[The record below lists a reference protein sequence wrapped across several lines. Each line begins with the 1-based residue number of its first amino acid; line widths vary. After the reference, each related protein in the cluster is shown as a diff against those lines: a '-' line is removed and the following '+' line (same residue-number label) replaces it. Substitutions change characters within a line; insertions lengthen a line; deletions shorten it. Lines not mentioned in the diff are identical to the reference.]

1 MVDSRIENLVS
12 DFKAG
17 TVDRRNFIGRAVA
30 LGVSASVIGSHLRA
44 AAQDASPE
52 ASPATSAD
60 TLGPGTIGRLD
71 VEHIETTDAGVIRL
85 YSSWPMSAAYEQI
98 GGDSAEAVK
107 LAVELWGGAAGGY
120 AIEYE
125 PLDDGIAANNG
136 SWDGVLEA
144 ENASK
149 AIADED
155 CMVYIATYNSGA
167 AEVSIPLTNEAGLA
181 QISPANTAIQ
191 LTKENPL
198 NPEGYPDV
206 LYPTGKRN
214 YMRVIAA
221 DDLQGSAGANYA
233 VNGLGK
239 SRAFVLHDNQTY
251 GRGLADV
258 FQTTF
263 AELGGE
269 VLGFEAFDANAPEYQ
284 ALMSRIASLGPD
296 IVYCGAIVSL
306 NASKLMQDMREVMPD
321 AEEVTFMGPDG
332 LFNQEFIDGA
342 GEAAD
347 GALITFGGLPP
358 EELEGPGAIW
368 AQMMRDRLGREPD
381 GYSSYTFQAAVV
393 ALNGIDAAATK
404 DRAAILD
411 EMMGTTDFVGLAG
424 SWSFTETG
432 DPDTSQLSIN
442 VVADGVF
449 NFQDTISPPAS

>member
-1 MVDSRIENLVS
+1 MVDSRIEGLVS

-17 TVDRRNFIGRAVA
+17 KVDRRNFIARAVA
-30 LGVSASVIGSHLRA
+30 LGLSAGAIGTHMRA
-44 AAQDASPE
+44 AAQDAT
-52 ASPATSAD
+52 PAEGSE
-60 TLGPGTIGRLD
+60 LGPGTIGRLD
-71 VEHIETTDAGVIRL
+71 VEHIETTDAGVIQL

-98 GGDSAEAVK
+98 GGDSAEAVR

-120 AIEYE
+120 EIQYE

-144 ENASK
+144 ENASI
-149 AIADED
+149 AIADEN

-181 QISPANTAIQ
+181 MISPANTAIQ

-206 LYPTGKRN
+206 LYPSGERN

-221 DDLQGSAGANYA
+221 DDLQGSSGANYA

-269 VLGFEAFDANAPEYQ
+269 VLGFEAYDYNAPEYQ

-296 IVYCGAIVSL
+296 IIYCGAIVSL

-321 AEEVTFMGPDG
+321 AEAVTFMGPDG

-342 GEAAD
+342 GEAAT

-358 EELEGPGAIW
+358 EELEGPGAVW
-368 AQMMRDRLGREPD
+368 AEMMRERLGHEPD

-404 DRAAILD
+404 DRKAILD
-411 EMMGTTDFVGLAG
+411 EMMGTTDFHGLAG

-442 VVADGVF
+442 VVQDGVF
-449 NFQDTISPPAS
+449 SFQDVITPPES

>member
-1 MVDSRIENLVS
+1 MVDSRIDALVS
-12 DFKAG
+12 DFRAG
-17 TVDRRNFIGRAVA
+17 KVDRRNFIVRAFA
-30 LGVSASVIGSHLRA
+30 LGVTSTAIGGHLRA

-52 ASPATSAD
+52 ASPAGS
-60 TLGPGTIGRLD
+60 LGPGTIGRLD

-206 LYPTGKRN
+206 LYPTGERN

-239 SRAFVLHDNQTY
+239 ARAFVLHDNQTY

-258 FQTTF
+258 FQTVF

-284 ALMSRIASLGPD
+284 ALMSRIASMGPD

-321 AEEVTFMGPDG
+321 ADEVTFMGPDG

-342 GEAAD
+342 GDAAT

-358 EELEGPGAIW
+358 EELEGPGAEW
-368 AQMMRDRLGREPD
+368 AQLMRDRLGREPD

-404 DRAAILD
+404 DRAAILA

-449 NFQDTISPPAS
+449 SFQDVITPPES

>member
-1 MVDSRIENLVS
+1 MVDPRFETLLS

-17 TVDRRNFIGRAVA
+17 KVDRRNFILRSVA
-30 LGVSASVIGSHLRA
+30 LGVAATSIGGHLKA
-44 AAQDASPE
+44 AAQDATPDSSE
-52 ASPATSAD
+52 
-60 TLGPGTIGRLD
+60 LGPGTIGRLD
-71 VEHIETTDAGVIRL
+71 VEHIETTDAGVIKL

-98 GGDSAEAVK
+98 GGDSAEAVR

-125 PLDDGIAANNG
+125 ALDDGIAANNG

-144 ENASK
+144 ENASI

-155 CMVYIATYNSGA
+155 CMVYIGTYNSGA
-167 AEVSIPLTNEAGLA
+167 ALVSIPLTNEAGLA
-181 QISPANTAIQ
+181 MISPANTAIQ
-191 LTKENPL
+191 LTKENEL
-198 NPEGYPDV
+198 NDEGYPDV
-206 LYPTGKRN
+206 LYPSGKRN

-233 VNGLGK
+233 INGLGK
-239 SRAFVLHDNQTY
+239 TRAFVLHDNQTY

-263 AELGGE
+263 SNLGGE

-296 IVYCGAIVSL
+296 VVYCGAIVSL

-321 AEEVTFMGPDG
+321 ADEVAFIGPDG

-342 GEAAD
+342 GEAAE

-358 EELEGPGAIW
+358 EELEGPGATW

-404 DRAAILD
+404 DRTAILD
-411 EMMGTTDFVGLAG
+411 EMFGTTDFQGLAG

-432 DPDTSQLSIN
+432 DPDTAQLSIN
-442 VVADGVF
+442 VVSGGTF
-449 NFQDTISPPAS
+449 SFQDVITPPES

>member
-1 MVDSRIENLVS
+1 MVDSRIEGLLS

-17 TVDRRNFIGRAVA
+17 KVDRRSFMVRAFA
-30 LGVSASVIGSHLRA
+30 LGVSASAIGTHMRA
-44 AAQDASPE
+44 FAQDSTPE
-52 ASPATSAD
+52 ASPSGDAE
-60 TLGPGTIGRLD
+60 LGPGTIGRLD
-71 VEHIETTDAGVIRL
+71 VEHIETTDEGMIQL

-98 GGDSAEAVK
+98 GGDSAEAVR
-107 LAVELWGGAAGGY
+107 LAVELWGGAAGGFE
-120 AIEYE
+120 IQYE
-125 PLDDGIAANNG
+125 PLDDGVAANNG

-144 ENASK
+144 ENASI
-149 AIADED
+149 AIGDEN

-181 QISPANTAIQ
+181 MISPANTAIQ
-191 LTKENPL
+191 LTKDNPL

-206 LYPTGKRN
+206 LYPTGERN
-214 YMRVIAA
+214 YMRLIAA
-221 DDLQGSAGANYA
+221 DDLQGSSGANHA
-233 VNGLGK
+233 INTMGK

-263 AELGGE
+263 ADLGGE
-269 VLGFEAFDANAPEYQ
+269 VLGFEAYDYNAPEYQ
-284 ALMSRIASLGPD
+284 ALMSRIASLNPD
-296 IVYCGAIVSL
+296 IIYCGAIVSL

-321 AEEVTFMGPDG
+321 PDAVAFMGPDG

-342 GEAAD
+342 GEAAE

-358 EELEGPGAIW
+358 EELEGPGAVW
-368 AQMMRDRLGREPD
+368 AEMMRERLGREPD

-393 ALNGIDAAATK
+393 ALNAIDAAGVK
-404 DRAAILD
+404 DRKAILD

-432 DPDTSQLSIN
+432 DPDSATLSIN
-442 VVADGVF
+442 AVEDGTFVF
-449 NFQDTISPPAS
+449 ADTITPPES

>member
-1 MVDSRIENLVS
+1 MADFRIENLLR

-17 TVDRRNFIGRAVA
+17 KIDRRGFIVRAAA
-30 LGVSASVIGSHLRA
+30 LGISATALGNHMNA
-44 AAQDASPE
+44 AAQDATPDGDE
-52 ASPATSAD
+52 
-60 TLGPGTIGRLD
+60 LGPGTIGRLD
-71 VEHIETTDAGVIRL
+71 VEHVEGTDQGTIKF

-98 GGDSAEAVK
+98 GGDSAEAVR
-107 LAVELWGGAAGGY
+107 LAVELWGGQAGGF

-144 ENASK
+144 ENASI
-149 AIADED
+149 AIGDED

-181 QISPANTAIQ
+181 MISPANTAIQ
-191 LTKENPL
+191 LTKENEL
-198 NPEGYPDV
+198 NPEGYPGV
-206 LYPTGKRN
+206 LYPTGERN

-221 DDLQGSAGANYA
+221 DDLQGSAGANHA
-233 VNGLGK
+233 FNTMGK
-239 SRAFVLHDNQTY
+239 TRAFVLHDNQTY

-269 VLGFEAFDANAPEYQ
+269 VLGFEAYDYNAPEYQ

-296 IVYCGAIVSL
+296 VIYCGAIVSL

-321 AEEVTFMGPDG
+321 PAEVAFIGPDG

-342 GEAAD
+342 GAAAE

-358 EELEGPGAIW
+358 EELTGPGAIW
-368 AQMMRDRLGREPD
+368 ADMMRERLGREPD

-393 ALNGIDAAATK
+393 ALNAVDAAGVK
-404 DRAAILD
+404 DRAAILA

-442 VVADGVF
+442 AVQDGAFTFDSVI
-449 NFQDTISPPAS
+449 TPPES

>member
-1 MVDSRIENLVS
+1 MVDSRIENLLS

-17 TVDRRNFIGRAVA
+17 KVDRRSFMMRAFA
-30 LGVSASVIGSHLRA
+30 LGVSASAIGTHMRA
-44 AAQDASPE
+44 FAQDASPE
-52 ASPATSAD
+52 SSE
-60 TLGPGTIGRLD
+60 LGPGTIGRLD
-71 VEHIETTDAGVIRL
+71 VEHNESTDGGVIKL

-98 GGDSAEAVK
+98 GGDSAEAVR
-107 LAVELWGGAAGGY
+107 LAVELWGGAAGGF

-125 PLDDGIAANNG
+125 ALDDGIAANNG
-136 SWDGVLEA
+136 SWDAVLES
-144 ENASK
+144 ENASI

-181 QISPANTAIQ
+181 MISPANTAIQ

-198 NPEGYPDV
+198 NPEGYPEV
-206 LYPTGKRN
+206 LYPTGQRH

-221 DDLQGSAGANYA
+221 DDLQGSAGANHA
-233 VNGLGK
+233 FSTMGK
-239 SRAFVLHDNQTY
+239 TRAFVLHDNQTY

-269 VLGFEAFDANAPEYQ
+269 VLGFEAYDFNAPEYQ
-284 ALMSRIASLGPD
+284 ALMNRIASLGPD
-296 IVYCGAIVSL
+296 VVYCGAIVSL

-321 AEEVTFMGPDG
+321 ANEVAFIGPDG

-342 GEAAD
+342 GEAAE

-358 EELEGPGAIW
+358 EELTGPGAVW
-368 AQMMRDRLGREPD
+368 NAMMNERLGRSPD

-393 ALNGIDAAATK
+393 ALNAIDAAGVK
-404 DRAAILD
+404 DRAAILA
-411 EMMGTTDFVGLAG
+411 EMMGTTDFHGLAG
-424 SWSFTETG
+424 TWSFTETG

-442 VVADGVF
+442 AVSGGTFTFDSV
-449 NFQDTISPPAS
+449 IEPPAS